1 MGIFNRI
8 GNIVK
13 SKTNKAL
20 DQVENPVEM
29 LDQKI
34 RDVRSSLSEANKAS
48 AQVLGSVKETER
60 KMNEAQRASADY
72 EEKVKLAMSK
82 GNEELAKKALALKLE
97 NDKKYETLKTTYTA
111 QKSKVE
117 VLKVNLGKLKAELDS
132 LESYRDEASAR
143 LENANAT
150 KTINEIVNNIE
161 SKSNSI
167 NLEDIERTI
176 SRKESYAEGLT
187 ELQTPSL
194 EDEFAE
200 LNKTSLDSEL
210 DKYRTTPKH
219 SEAVPAPTTV
229 KTELDAEFEKYKEKV
244 N

>member
-1 MGIFNRI
+1 MGIFDRI
-8 GNIVK
+8 SNIVK

-34 RDVRSSLSEANKAS
+34 RDIRSALNEANKAA
-48 AQVLGSVKETER
+48 AQVLGSTKETER
-60 KMNEAQRASADY
+60 KMNEAKKASNDY

-97 NDKKYETLKTTYTA
+97 NDKKYDNLKNVYSS

-117 VLKVNLGKLKAELDS
+117 VLKANLTKLKSELEK

-150 KTINEIVNNIE
+150 KAINEIVNNID

-167 NLEDIERTI
+167 NLDDIERSI
-176 SRKESYAEGLT
+176 SRKESYAEGLS
-187 ELQTPSL
+187 ELHSSSL
-194 EDEFAE
+194 DDEFAALE
-200 LNKTSLDSEL
+200 STSLDSEL
-210 DKYRTTPKH
+210 DKYRTSGSST
-219 SEAVPAPTTV
+219 SNSTDSLED
-229 KTELDAEFEKYKEKV
+229 ELKKYK
-244 N
+244 